1 MMRHIFT
8 GAAIA
13 VLATSL
19 SFAQQQ
25 TVRVVGTITGVDGP
39 SIVVK
44 SGDGNEVKVNLAD
57 KLLVIAQE
65 KGLAADIKTGDYVG
79 VGGMPQPD
87 GTIRAVQIS
96 IMTESQRGSNEGHG
110 PWSRDPKGTMTNAT
124 VAERVTG
131 VDGPVLTVKYKDGE
145 KKVLIPADVAVIR
158 YTQVEKGELKSGAQ
172 IAIGSAVK
180 KPDGTLEAARVNVG
194 RGGYVPN

>member
-1 MMRHIFT
+1 MKRQILT
-8 GAAIA
+8 AAGAML
-13 VLATSL
+13 LASSL

-25 TVRVVGTITGVDGP
+25 TVRLAGTITGVDGP
-39 SIVVK
+39 AIVVK
-44 SGDGNEVKVNLAD
+44 ATDGNEVKVNLAE

-65 KGLAADIKTGDYVG
+65 KGSASDIKVGDYVG

-87 GTIRAVQIS
+87 GTIRAMQIA
-96 IMTESQRGSNEGHG
+96 IMAESQRGSNEGHG

-131 VDGPVLTVKYKDGE
+131 VEGPVMTVKYKDGE
-145 KKVLIPADVAVIR
+145 KKVTIPVEATIVR
-158 YTQVEKGELKSGAQ
+158 YTQVDKSELKAGAQ

-194 RGGYVPN
+194 RGGYVPQ

>member
-1 MMRHIFT
+1 MKRQILT
-8 GAAIA
+8 AAGAML
-13 VLATSL
+13 LASSL

-25 TVRVVGTITGVDGP
+25 TVRLAGTITGVDGP
-39 SIVVK
+39 AIVVK
-44 SGDGNEVKVNLAD
+44 ATDGNEVKVNLAE

-65 KGLAADIKTGDYVG
+65 KGSASDIKVGDYVG

-87 GTIRAVQIS
+87 GTIRAMQIA
-96 IMTESQRGSNEGHG
+96 IMAESQRGSNEGHG
-110 PWSRDPKGTMTNAT
+110 PWRRDPKGTMTNAI

-131 VDGPVLTVKYKDGE
+131 VEGPVMTVKYKDGE
-145 KKVLIPADVAVIR
+145 KKVTIPVEATIVR
-158 YTQVEKGELKSGAQ
+158 YTQVDKSELKAGAQ

-194 RGGYVPN
+194 RGGYVPQ